1 MHQIFN
7 KQNNFEIMS
16 NVGKYKKKLAV
27 LAARQ
32 KAWESNKNKAGHK
45 KPGSQKGNW

>member
-1 MHQIFN
+1 
-7 KQNNFEIMS
+7 MS

-32 KAWESNKNKAGHK
+32 KAFETSKNKQGYT
-45 KPGSQKGNW
+45 KPGSQQGNW